1 MANNPSYLSK
11 NGNFNLGNAQLA
23 EGTNAGTIKT
33 TAATDFNIN
42 GYTYTKAATDNI
54 TVTAGAAQADLT
66 TCLYLVTIETDGD
79 VVVTKGT
86 EQITGSGKDL
96 LWPAIPDNSAVLGA
110 IKVVTSG
117 ATFTA
122 GTTDLGAGTVTDT
135 YYNFFTPPTFV
146 LQA

>member
-1 MANNPSYLSK
+1 MHNPSFLSV
-11 NGNFNLGNAQLA
+11 NGNFNLGNAVLA

-33 TAATDFNIN
+33 TAATVVSIN
-42 GYTYTKAATDNI
+42 GLMYSKAATDNI
-54 TVTAGAAQADLT
+54 TVTAGAVQADLT
-66 TCLYLVTIETDGD
+66 TCMYLVTMETDGD
-79 VVVTKGT
+79 IVVTKGT
-86 EQITGSGKDL
+86 EQLTGSGKDL
-96 LWPAIPDNSAVLGA
+96 LWPTIPANSAVLGA

-135 YYNFFTPPTFV
+135 YYNYFTPPTFV